1 MKETIAVS
9 LCSVLFLARKLKQ
22 TFFFVGESM
31 DPFLFVPLVWKFLG
45 PTPTRPKRSIGSSLG
60 FQAGQPRVEGIGP
73 QLSIQRTCE
82 TWNGDES
89 FGI

>member
-1 MKETIAVS
+1 MKEPIAVS
-9 LCSVLFLARKLKQ
+9 LCSVLFFSQEIKTDL
-22 TFFFVGESM
+22 FFVGESM

-60 FQAGQPRVEGIGP
+60 VQAGQPRVEGIGP